1 MIVTPPS
8 AALVTGAYTAGRNSG
23 ARPRD
28 GGAAL
33 DHSETSRF
41 RLPHAHSSASLCT
54 KGLPRMPLQTDP
66 KSVVHVVDDDPSMRE
81 ALQNL
86 FRSIGLEAR
95 TYATAGDFLGTAVS
109 DAPGCLVI
117 DIRLP
122 DMNGLDFQL
131 QLIQAGVRLPAV
143 MMTGYGDIPM
153 SVRAM
158 KRGAVDFLPKPFSDQ
173 DMLDA
178 VLAAIERDRQRRAL
192 DVDIS
197 NVRQRFATLSAREQQ
212 VMLLVTAGKM
222 NKQVAGD
229 LGISEITVKIHR
241 SAAMRKMS
249 ARTLADLVRM
259 ADLVSPEWP

>member
-1 MIVTPPS
+1 M
-8 AALVTGAYTAGRNSG
+8 
-23 ARPRD
+23 
-28 GGAAL
+28 
-33 DHSETSRF
+33 
-41 RLPHAHSSASLCT
+41 SLQSDQ
-54 KGLPRMPLQTDP
+54 KA
-66 KSVVHVVDDDPSMRE
+66 VVHVVDDDPSMRQ
-81 ALQNL
+81 ALQDL
-86 FRSIGLEAR
+86 FLTIGLETR
-95 TYATAGDFLGTAVS
+95 TYATARDFLATAVS

-131 QLIQAGVRLPAV
+131 QLTETGVRLPVV

-158 KRGAVDFLPKPFSDQ
+158 KHGAVDFLPKPFKDQ

-178 VLAAIERDRQRRAL
+178 VLAAIERDRQRRAVDS
-192 DVDIS
+192 DVS
-197 NVRQRFATLSAREQQ
+197 KMRERFGTLSAREQQ

-241 SAAMRKMS
+241 AAVMRKMG
-249 ARTLADLVRM
+249 ARTLADLIRM
-259 ADLVSPEWP
+259 ADVISPRQRP